1 MIEITDLRRIYHM
14 GNVEVKALDG
24 VTLTIG
30 KGEFLG
36 IMGASG
42 SGKTT
47 LLHMVGL
54 LDQPTSG
61 RIMIDGLDI
70 LGLTDYEKTMFRL
83 YKLGYVFQDY
93 ALVPDLT
100 VMENVSL
107 PAMLRKDRTEAQVK
121 KDSYSI
127 LEKIGLCDRRDHL
140 PRELSGGQQ
149 QRVGLARSLA
159 MDPPLLLMDEPFGA
173 LDPVLRH
180 QLQQEFLGIRKQ
192 LNKTILFVTHDVEE
206 AFRLGDRV
214 GVVAEGKLIRVGTP
228 EDLIMNPGS
237 FAVASLIGAEHRMRY
252 LENLSVKALMIPI
265 EPSRVLDG
273 NLFIDDAREELIAS
287 RADYILV
294 GREGVVEGIFYPQDL
309 LTAGGKDMQLGGQ
322 AHRLPVFDSSTMA
335 SEALSAMKRQG
346 VSIARISEPGGTGG
360 LFVMDEIMRRLL

>member
-149 QRVGLARSLA
+149 QRV
-159 MDPPLLLMDEPFGA
+159 
-173 LDPVLRH
+173 
-180 QLQQEFLGIRKQ
+180 
-192 LNKTILFVTHDVEE
+192 
-206 AFRLGDRV
+206 
-214 GVVAEGKLIRVGTP
+214 
-228 EDLIMNPGS
+228 
-237 FAVASLIGAEHRMRY
+237 
-252 LENLSVKALMIPI
+252 
-265 EPSRVLDG
+265 
-273 NLFIDDAREELIAS
+273 
-287 RADYILV
+287 
-294 GREGVVEGIFYPQDL
+294 
-309 LTAGGKDMQLGGQ
+309 
-322 AHRLPVFDSSTMA
+322 
-335 SEALSAMKRQG
+335 
-346 VSIARISEPGGTGG
+346 SIARAMVNRPDILFADEPCANLDSENSRMVLDLFHEINEEMQQTIIMVSHEDWHKEYFHRIVRLRDGKIFSDGTNGAHHH
-360 LFVMDEIMRRLL
+360 